1 MQKPKGWAQG
11 HEILGIGLLRSL
23 WVIPGFS
30 NCDCETQWRYL
41 QTTILANANIEG
53 GKGEGQLVTQKARF
67 GAQNNCTTSQ
77 SEYISSEAW

>member
-1 MQKPKGWAQG
+1 M
-11 HEILGIGLLRSL
+11 GLL

-77 SEYISSEAW
+77 SKYTSSEAW